1 MKKIFSRLLD
11 NAGIHIFL
19 IVSFLFY
26 YASMIFFIKPNE
38 SFVEFI
44 ILPYKLIVVYFPIFI
59 ATLIL
64 LIPILIYDLY
74 YSFIL
79 LY

>member
-11 NAGIHIFL
+11 NAGMHIFL
-19 IVSFLFY
+19 IVSYFFY
-26 YASMIFFIKPNE
+26 YMSKSFFIKPNE

-44 ILPYKLIVVYFPIFI
+44 ILPYKLIVVYLPIFI
-59 ATLIL
+59 FLIL
-64 LIPILIYDLY
+64 ILMYNLY

>member
-19 IVSFLFY
+19 IVSYFFY
-26 YASMIFFIKPNE
+26 YISKSFFIKPNE
-38 SFVEFI
+38 SFVEL
-44 ILPYKLIVVYFPIFI
+44 ILPYKLIVVYLPIFI
-59 ATLIL
+59 FLIL
-64 LIPILIYDLY
+64 ILMYDLY